1 MTTDST
7 LAAKGTL
14 ASRLGELL
22 DSAALRKKTR
32 PHSPGWTVPAVDVGT
47 SRLDDELIAQKVTAE
62 RLRIFAERAFSGAIT
77 APLGGLILAW
87 MGSAVVGWHRA
98 AIWFALFCVV
108 ELLLARD
115 SHRVR
120 HSEPMRDDANAL
132 ANRLIFHSGLAG
144 VAWGSSVWF
153 FGVDGQFDAYALNL
167 AFLVGVG
174 GISVILM
181 SPFVGATLV
190 FFGGLLIL
198 PLVHI
203 LISGSP
209 QAPQAAIGLAVFLLL
224 LLQHSRIAGQQL
236 LSDLESTARNELL
249 AERLHLALG
258 AAQLDWFDLNPKSGE
273 MVASAAHAKKFGFGA
288 GATQLSFE
296 NWLDIIHPDDRPAVH
311 MAFHMQGTQT
321 RGGTAE
327 SEYRIHSKRGK
338 WLWVRS
344 VGRVIE
350 TDRHG
355 HALRIIGIHSDIT
368 EQKSVDGQIKKLAFY
383 DHLTQLPNRRLLHDR
398 LQHALAGAKRHGRS
412 AALMLLDMDN
422 FKALNDSLGHDVGDQ
437 LLVEVAQR
445 LRDSVREVDCVARL
459 GGDEFVVL
467 LEDLDADELGAVQ
480 GRRIAE
486 KILGAITEPYL
497 LELPAVSGGSRTYSH
512 HCTSSIGVTLF
523 ADNSLSADELLR
535 RADTAMY
542 QAKAMGR
549 NAIRFFDPDMQAEVT
564 ARAVLEND
572 LRDAVRERQ
581 FLLHFQPQVD
591 ENGRITGAEILVRW
605 MHPRRG
611 LVSPH
616 EFIPVAEATGLIHPI
631 GRWIIESACA
641 RLSAWAA
648 QPALANLT
656 LSVNVS
662 AVQFRDEGFME
673 HVLATLEPSAI
684 NPQRLKLELTE
695 SLLLDDVE
703 GTIARMSTLKSRGVG
718 FSLDDFGTG
727 YSSLSYLKRLPLD
740 QLKIDQSF
748 VRDILTDGNDA
759 AIARTIVALGKSMGL
774 AVIAEG
780 VETDAQR
787 EFLAA
792 SACHA
797 FQGYFFGRPMPIEE
811 FERRIH
817 DGH

>member
-1 MTTDST
+1 MKTNST
-7 LAAKGTL
+7 PTAMGKL
-14 ASRLGELL
+14 ASRLGRLL
-22 DSAALRKKTR
+22 VSAPPQESMQAR
-32 PHSPGWTVPAVDVGT
+32 SAGWTGVVGDVGT
-47 SRLDDELIAQKVTAE
+47 SHLDDELIAQKVMAE
-62 RLRIFAERAFSGAIT
+62 RVRIFADRAFSGAIT

-87 MGSAVVGWHRA
+87 MGSSAAGWYRA
-98 AIWFALFCVV
+98 GTWFLMFCIA
-108 ELLLARD
+108 ELLLARA
-115 SHRVR
+115 SYLVRRV
-120 HSEPMRDDANAL
+120 ELNPGNAQ
-132 ANRLIFHSGLAG
+132 AQARRLIFFSGLAG
-144 VAWGSSVWF
+144 VGWGSSVWF
-153 FGVDGQFDAYALNL
+153 FWVDGQFESYALNL
-167 AFLVGVG
+167 ALIVGVG

-181 SPFVGATLV
+181 SPFVGAMLL
-190 FFGGLLIL
+190 FFGGLLFL

-203 LISGSP
+203 LLSASP
-209 QAPQAAIGLAVFLLL
+209 HGPQIALGLVIFMVL
-224 LLQHSRIAGQQL
+224 LLQHGRISGQQL

-258 AAQLDWFDLNPKSGE
+258 AAQQDWFDLNPQSGE
-273 MVASAAHAKKFGFGA
+273 MVASAAYAKQFGFGT
-288 GATQLSFE
+288 GGGQLSFE
-296 NWLDIIHPDDRPAVH
+296 NWLKIIHPDDRPAVH
-311 MAFHMQGTQT
+311 RIFHMQGTQT
-321 RGGTAE
+321 RGGTVE
-327 SEYRIHSKRGK
+327 SEYRIHTKRGK

-355 HALRIIGIHSDIT
+355 QALRIIGIHSDIT
-368 EQKSVDGQIKKLAFY
+368 EQKGVDGQIKKLAFY
-383 DHLTQLPNRRLLHDR
+383 DHLTQLPNRRLLYDR
-398 LQHALAGAKRHGRS
+398 LQHALAGANRHHRS
-412 AALMLLDMDN
+412 GALMLLDMDN
-422 FKALNDSLGHDVGDQ
+422 FKALNDSQGHDVGDQ
-437 LLVEVAQR
+437 LLIEVAHR
-445 LRDSVREVDCVARL
+445 LRRSVREVDSVARL
-459 GGDEFVVL
+459 GGDEFVVI
-467 LEDLDADELGAVQ
+467 LEDLDEGELASIQ
-480 GRRIAE
+480 ARRIAE
-486 KILGAITEPYL
+486 KILGTITEPYT
-497 LELPAVSGGSRTYSH
+497 LELPTVSGSPRTYSH

-523 ADNSLSADELLR
+523 ADSSVSADELLR

-549 NAIRFFDPDMQAEVT
+549 NAIRFFDPQMQAEVT

-591 ENGRITGAEILVRW
+591 ESGRTTGAEVLVRW
-605 MHPRRG
+605 MHPQRG
-611 LVSPH
+611 LVSPY

-641 RLSAWAA
+641 RLVAWAE
-648 QPALANLT
+648 QPELAHLT

-662 AVQFRDEGFME
+662 AVQFRDQDFTK
-673 HVLATLEPSAI
+673 HVLATLDRSVV
-684 NPQRLKLELTE
+684 NPHKLKFELTE

-703 GTIARMSTLKSRGVG
+703 GTIARMSTLKQRGIG

-748 VRDILTDGNDA
+748 VRDILTDPNDA

-792 SACHA
+792 NGCHA
-797 FQGYFFGRPMPIEE
+797 YQGYLFGRPVAVEE
-811 FERRIH
+811 FEQRASERA
-817 DGH
+817 